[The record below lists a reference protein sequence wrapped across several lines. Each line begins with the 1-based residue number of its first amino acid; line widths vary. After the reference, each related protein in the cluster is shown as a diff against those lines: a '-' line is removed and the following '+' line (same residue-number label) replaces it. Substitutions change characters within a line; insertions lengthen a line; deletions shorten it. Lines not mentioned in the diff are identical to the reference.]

1 MSVLSES
8 HGSQTFASPVF
19 SLPSFF
25 ACFFVALSE
34 DALSLSFS
42 EAFFSILALSLSAD
56 FSALLLGLV
65 LMVFGVWSTWN
76 GAAARRLS
84 SSASAI
90 WAGDA
95 VFFSYLDAASG
106 RMDVGHT
113 LHSGCPVVEGD
124 KWVLTLWFRKGV
136 SAAEP
141 WERFDPT
148 GARHDAT
155 EVVAWDEGLV
165 YS

>member
-1 MSVLSES
+1 MRREP
-8 HGSQTFASPVF
+8 A
-19 SLPSFF
+19 
-25 ACFFVALSE
+25 VAV
-34 DALSLSFS
+34 AP
-42 EAFFSILALSLSAD
+42 
-56 FSALLLGLV
+56 
-65 LMVFGVWSTWN
+65 
-76 GAAARRLS
+76 R
-84 SSASAI
+84 
-90 WAGDA
+90 AGDA

>member
-1 MSVLSES
+1 MIRELQQV
-8 HGSQTFASPVF
+8 HRR
-19 SLPSFF
+19 
-25 ACFFVALSE
+25 VARGG
-34 DALSLSFS
+34 
-42 EAFFSILALSLSAD
+42 
-56 FSALLLGLV
+56 GLRV
-65 LMVFGVWSTWN
+65 
-76 GAAARRLS
+76 AECQQQPRARVAVAPR
-84 SSASAI
+84 
-90 WAGDA
+90 AGDA